1 MTRLADFMDNCAT
14 LADAAQPIG
23 LSGRLSKVT
32 GMVVE
37 ASGLQLPVGSLCLLH
52 SVGAPKVEAEVVGFG
67 AGRLLLM
74 PASDTAGLAQNTLVA
89 PHEPQVPRPRLGQPA
104 HPWRRA
110 TDRARHLPIGDGL
123 LGRVIDAD
131 GTPLDGLG
139 ALGRTSPAPIR
150 GRSINAMD
158 REPVRTPLD
167 TGVRA
172 INALLTV
179 GRGQRLGLFA
189 GAGIGKSVLLGMMA
203 RYTGADVIVVGLVGE
218 RGREIKEFV
227 EDILGEDGR
236 RRSVVVAAPS
246 DTPPIARLQGANY
259 ATAIAEHFRD
269 QGKHVLLLMD
279 SLTRYAMAARE
290 VALAI
295 GEAPATKGYPPS
307 VFARLPALIERTGN
321 GVKGVGSIT
330 AFYTVLAEGDDQ
342 QDPIA
347 DAARSFLDGHIVLSR
362 SLADAGHYPAIDIE
376 QSISRV
382 MSAITP
388 DRSPAGRAAVEGPL
402 VALPAQPRADHH
414 RRLCPRK
421 RCADGPRHPADAAD
435 RTVPAPGNL
444 RTQHAGAGPGLARA
458 AARRRRRGAAGGRP
472 VTRQPLRLV
481 IEHYR
486 RLRDDAVAAQARVQQ
501 ELNAARLTLSTLAGY
516 RDEQLQ
522 RARESQRNPLSN
534 VHLLLQTR
542 FSGKLEEA
550 IALQTQRVDDIRQRI
565 EACRVQVL
573 HHQQRLKAIEFI
585 DAQRLSR
592 ARTKAARAEQFA
604 SDERAADTHAQDARH
619 IGDMSVAGP
628 YPLP

>member
-1 MTRLADFMDNCAT
+1 MTRLVDFIDNCAT

-139 ALGRTSPAPIR
+139 ELGHTSPAPIR

-227 EDILGEDGR
+227 EDILGDDGR

-388 DRSPAGRAAVEGPL
+388 IDHQQVARQLKALWSRYQRSRELITIGAYVPGSD
-402 VALPAQPRADHH
+402 AQTDLAIQLMPQIEQF
-414 RRLCPRK
+414 
-421 RCADGPRHPADAAD
+421 
-435 RTVPAPGNL
+435 L
-444 RTQHAGAGPGLARA
+444 R
-458 AARRRRRGAAGGRP
+458 
-472 VTRQPLRLV
+472 
-481 IEHYR
+481 
-486 RLRDDAVAAQARVQQ
+486 Q
-501 ELNAARLTLSTLAGY
+501 ETYEQSTLAQALGSL
-516 RDEQLQ
+516 EQL
-522 RARESQRNPLSN
+522 L
-534 VHLLLQTR
+534 
-542 FSGKLEEA
+542 G
-550 IALQTQRVDDIRQRI
+550 
-565 EACRVQVL
+565 
-573 HHQQRLKAIEFI
+573 
-585 DAQRLSR
+585 
-592 ARTKAARAEQFA
+592 
-604 SDERAADTHAQDARH
+604 
-619 IGDMSVAGP
+619 AGGAVP
-628 YPLP
+628 PGAGQ